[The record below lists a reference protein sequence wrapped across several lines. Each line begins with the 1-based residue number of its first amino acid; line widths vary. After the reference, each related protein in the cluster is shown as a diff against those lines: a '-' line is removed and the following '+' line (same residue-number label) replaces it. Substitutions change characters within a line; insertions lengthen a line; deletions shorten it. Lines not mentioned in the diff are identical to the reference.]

1 MTMKD
6 PIYINVAEKIN
17 NPSALTQEQGNLIYN
32 EIVPS
37 IEQGSRIILD
47 FGQIE
52 SMITPFLNNAIGQL
66 YGKFT
71 SEQITDCLDMK
82 NFPDAK
88 KSTLNLVISNAK
100 KFYSN
105 QEKFN
110 STVKEVFNS

>member
-1 MTMKD
+1 MKKE
-6 PIYINVAEKIN
+6 IYIDVAEKIE

-32 EIVPS
+32 EIVPA
-37 IEQGSRIILD
+37 IEQGTHVVLD
-47 FGQIE
+47 FEQVE
-52 SMITPFLNNAIGQL
+52 SMITAFLNNAIGQL

-71 SEQITDCLDMK
+71 SEQISEYLKIT
-82 NFPDAK
+82 NFPDIK

-110 STVKEVFNS
+110 ATAKEVFNS